1 MYTYR
6 LRAGETAVT
15 SQTREFC
22 VDEHEWD
29 EILLI
34 SSRSKYGVKDRCLS
48 VWIYGTMILNFSS
61 VRYVFFFFFEE
72 EEEEKEEII
81 WNYSSKI

>member
-48 VWIYGTMILNFSS
+48 VWIYGTMILNFS
-61 VRYVFFFFFEE
+61 FEE
-72 EEEEKEEII
+72 EKEEEEII

>member
-34 SSRSKYGVKDRCLS
+34 SSRSKYDVKDRCLS
-48 VWIYGTMILNFSS
+48 VWIYGTMILNFS
-61 VRYVFFFFFEE
+61 FEE
-72 EEEEKEEII
+72 EEEEEEII

>member
-6 LRAGETAVT
+6 LRAVGETAVT

-22 VDEHEWD
+22 VDEHKWD

-48 VWIYGTMILNFSS
+48 VWIYGTMILNFS
-61 VRYVFFFFFEE
+61 FEE
-72 EEEEKEEII
+72 EEEEEEII

>member
-6 LRAGETAVT
+6 LRAVGETAVT

-48 VWIYGTMILNFSS
+48 VWIYGTMILNFS
-61 VRYVFFFFFEE
+61 FEE
-72 EEEEKEEII
+72 EEEEEEII